1 MNLKEK
7 LITTEKREISGPR
20 SSNRFVYQHY
30 WALYK
35 ILEIFETNS
44 DFMLIMEYFD
54 DVIILDSSIDPKYI
68 DFYQIKT
75 NTKKNEYNVSTA
87 VLTKKVKNSTTG
99 NHKDS
104 YMEKLV
110 DNYVRFRNETRSL
123 NFVSNKTFSIELS
136 TLEDSKD
143 KDRIR
148 LKEFSSDELKKIK
161 DNICSKCS
169 YTNCNEK
176 CKDIVFFEVTD
187 LSVDNYTD
195 TVIGKLIQFINKH
208 GYGTIKDFM
217 SVYHA
222 LISEIARINN
232 LEKKVTNFEELV
244 RKKSITKEKFSEYIE
259 QFKQNSLMIQDW
271 NDISNLLL
279 GDGYKTIEINRIKKQ
294 WNKYRIDILG
304 NSEKV
309 LNVIR
314 EDIREVLGNA
324 STFST
329 FKEYIDYVHTVIS
342 EKDYYKSSLY
352 DKNYYT
358 AIILSELY
366 YDED

>member
-1 MNLKEK
+1 MDLKDK

-35 ILEIFETNS
+35 LLEIFEANS

-54 DVIILDSSIDPKYI
+54 DVIILDSSIDPQII

-87 VLTKKVKNSTTG
+87 VLTKKVKDSATG
-99 NHKDS
+99 NYKDS
-104 YMEKLV
+104 YMEKLI
-110 DNYVRFRNETRSL
+110 DNYVRFRDETRSL
-123 NFVSNKTFSIELS
+123 NFVSNKTFNIELS
-136 TLEDSKD
+136 TLDDSKD
-143 KDRIR
+143 KDRIS
-148 LKEFSSDELKKIK
+148 LNELSGDELQKIK

-169 YTNCNEK
+169 YKNCNEK

-187 LSVDNYTD
+187 LSVHNYTD

-208 GYGTIKDFM
+208 GGGTIKDFM
-217 SVYHA
+217 SVYHT

-232 LEKKVTNFEELV
+232 LEKKVSSFEELV
-244 RKKSITKEKFSEYIE
+244 RRKSITKEKFSEYIE
-259 QFKQNSLMIQDW
+259 QLKLNSLMIQDW
-271 NDISNLLL
+271 SEISNLLL
-279 GDGYKTIEINRIKKQ
+279 GDGYKTIEISKIKKQ
-294 WNKYRIDILG
+294 WNKYRIDMISDL
-304 NSEKV
+304 EKT
-309 LNVIR
+309 LNIIR
-314 EDIREVLGNA
+314 EDIREILGNA
-324 STFST
+324 PELSTY
-329 FKEYIDYVHTVIS
+329 KEHIDYVHTVIS
-342 EKDYYKSSLY
+342 EKDYYKSNLY

-358 AIILSELY
+358 AIILLELH